1 MKKMLKIIGIIVL
14 VFAALVV
21 LLFVKAAA
29 TPAVPKNYT
38 ETVETGV
45 GASKDRE
52 QFRPSCYFTAMSV
65 WIYRCFTSRKSSRLI
80 RIW

>member
-29 TPAVPKNYT
+29 KAFIGEKPELMENELY
-38 ETVETGV
+38 EGQQIDL
-45 GASKDRE
+45 G
-52 QFRPSCYFTAMSV
+52 
-65 WIYRCFTSRKSSRLI
+65 
-80 RIW
+80 

>member
-1 MKKMLKIIGIIVL
+1 MLQGVGMKKMLKIIGIIVL

-38 ETVETGV
+38 EIVETGGEIEKEYLKDGDWPV
-45 GASKDRE
+45 G
-52 QFRPSCYFTAMSV
+52 YFE
-65 WIYRCFTSRKSSRLI
+65 KSTDEDFK
-80 RIW
+80 